1 MGGPVWEAKGQWQD
15 QSPFRYAANWRTPA
29 LITQGEL
36 DFRVPINE
44 SITTFKILQR
54 QNVASRLVVFPDE
67 GHWILKGENSRRHL
81 NEIHAWLAK
90 YLLGPA
96 GPVRTAGKTGHVAN
110 YDESKVKPY
119 RLPDPL
125 VMANGSR
132 VSDAR
137 AWTTARRPELIR
149 LYEEE
154 IFGKIP
160 SSTPAIAWSPAQTD
174 SSGAGIVKRV
184 TGRIGTAANAPTVNL
199 KIALPSHASS
209 AVPVILLMQFGGG
222 GAPVAEPPVAAD
234 ILARGWGYATVGYLD
249 IQPDK
254 VDTFD
259 QGVIGATSAG
269 KPRQAGDWGAIS
281 AWAWGISRVID
292 YLEKDPAIDAKRIAV
307 FGHSRLGK
315 TALWASALDP
325 RIAAVYASCPGEMGA
340 ALSRRDFG
348 ETVDDMVQTFPYWFN
363 GNFQKWAGRWND
375 MPVDAHTLIALS
387 APRPVFVTGGTDDQ
401 WADPVGEFLA
411 QVGAGPVYRLL
422 GKKDLGTST
431 LPPLDTPVIDGDLGW
446 YYHTGP
452 HAATP
457 EDWKTFLR
465 VLDKYFRSASSAA
478 P

>member
-1 MGGPVWEAKGQWQD
+1 MVAVSPHGPEPRL
-15 QSPFRYAANWRTPA
+15 SSRTV
-29 LITQGEL
+29 T
-36 DFRVPINE
+36 
-44 SITTFKILQR
+44 
-54 QNVASRLVVFPDE
+54 
-67 GHWILKGENSRRHL
+67 RH
-81 NEIHAWLAK
+81 I
-90 YLLGPA
+90 
-96 GPVRTAGKTGHVAN
+96 
-110 YDESKVKPY
+110 
-119 RLPDPL
+119 
-125 VMANGSR
+125 
-132 VSDAR
+132 
-137 AWTTARRPELIR
+137 
-149 LYEEE
+149 
-154 IFGKIP
+154 
-160 SSTPAIAWSPAQTD
+160 
-174 SSGAGIVKRV
+174 GA
-184 TGRIGTAANAPTVNL
+184 IGTAANAPRINLTVT
-199 KIALPSHASS
+199 LPDAKNP
-209 AVPVILLMQFGGG
+209 VPLILLMQFGGG
-222 GAPVAEPPVAAD
+222 GTPVAEPPVASD

-254 VDTFD
+254 AETFD

-269 KPRQAGDWGAIS
+269 KLRQAGDWGAIS

-292 YLEKDPAIDAKRIAV
+292 YLEKEPAIDAKRIAV

-348 ETVDDMVQTFPYWFN
+348 ETVDDMAQAFPYWFN

-465 VLDKYFRSASSAA
+465 FLDKYFRSASSAA